1 LFTIKLQKEPET
13 VEKPGDNPGD
23 KLKENTRK
31 KVLEIMSIKGIVIN
45 RKKEEL
51 ADLIF
56 HLATSY

>member
-1 LFTIKLQKEPET
+1 M
-13 VEKPGDNPGD
+13 EKPGDNPGD

-56 HLATSY
+56 HLATSF